1 MTTSAD
7 LIAAFED
14 RISVPI
20 DLNEVA
26 KWLLDRSIQDEIN
39 FVPADLDTGVIRGFL
54 RRFRRRNGGWDMDP
68 TEVSNIHYDREQ
80 GPMWINL
87 VCAKELLHILDAAR
101 CTSREEYERLTR
113 SLALPN
119 ELKYLL
125 DAPDFALVDKMG
137 DLPASALLL
146 PKATRELLLPAYNA
160 KILTDDA
167 IAELV
172 MMPAQHVR
180 AVMAPEWPM
189 IYDIIMSKRTVDTG
203 EEELPLNFADLDGAE

>member
-14 RISVPI
+14 RIVVPI

-54 RRFRRRNGGWDMDP
+54 RRFRRAKGGWDIDP
-68 TEVSNIHYDREQ
+68 DEVSNIHYDREQ

-101 CTSREEYERLTR
+101 CATKEEYERLTS

-119 ELKYLL
+119 ELQYLL
-125 DAPDFALVDKMG
+125 ADPDFAFADKMG
-137 DLPASALLL
+137 DLPASALVL
-146 PKATRELLLPAYNA
+146 PMAVRELLLPAYKA
-160 KILTDDA
+160 DVLTDDA

-172 MMPAQHVR
+172 MMPAEHVR
-180 AVMAPEWPM
+180 AVMSDRWPAV
-189 IYDIIMSKRTVDTG
+189 YEIIMSKRTPDDDEDEPTLG
-203 EEELPLNFADLDGAE
+203 L